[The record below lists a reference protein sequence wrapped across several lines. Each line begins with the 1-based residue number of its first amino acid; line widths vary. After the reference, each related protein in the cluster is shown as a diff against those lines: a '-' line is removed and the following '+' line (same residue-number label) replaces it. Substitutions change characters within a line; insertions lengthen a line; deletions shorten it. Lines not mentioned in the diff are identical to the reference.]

1 VSRRYLKIMR
11 LPVGDVASAL
21 FLQVMRLSISVA
33 GAEQSH
39 RPTKLQGNLIV
50 YAFLTGG
57 VFGTGSL

>member
-1 VSRRYLKIMR
+1 MR

-33 GAEQSH
+33 GAEQSR
-39 RPTKLQGNLIV
+39 RPTKLQGNQIV
-50 YAFLTGG
+50 CAFLIGG